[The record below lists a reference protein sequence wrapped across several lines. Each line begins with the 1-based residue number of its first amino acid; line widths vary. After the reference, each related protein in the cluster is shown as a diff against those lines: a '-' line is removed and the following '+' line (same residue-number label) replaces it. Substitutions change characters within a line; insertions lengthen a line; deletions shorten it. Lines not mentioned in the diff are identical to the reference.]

1 MRKRGNPFQR
11 SDINRSKNGL
21 RYHGT
26 LNFLY
31 MVNLRPANTP
41 PFINPNLCYFAMLYS
56 RDPIQ
61 ITLLWTE
68 WVYAVD

>member
-11 SDINRSKNGL
+11 SDINRSKYGL

-31 MVNLRPANTP
+31 MVNLV
-41 PFINPNLCYFAMLYS
+41 LL
-56 RDPIQ
+56 RDALFRRSD
-61 ITLLWTE
+61 TKH
-68 WVYAVD
+68 VAVDGIGLRGGLTYPTKISSFD

>member
-1 MRKRGNPFQR
+1 MLGWRCGRKRGNPFQR
-11 SDINRSKNGL
+11 SDINRSKYGL

-31 MVNLRPANTP
+31 VVNLRPANTLP
-41 PFINPNLCYFAMLYS
+41 LINPNLCYFAMLYS
-56 RDPIQ
+56 GDPIQ

-68 WVYAVD
+68 